1 MVFINP
7 YPVKH
12 SKTTSYEVSVV
23 VRACDHWIHEA
34 KASGVSVWSQSGLH
48 GQLNNSLDYLWDP
61 ATILSPT
68 RNAIIYPLSLK

>member
-34 KASGVSVWSQSGLH
+34 KASGVSV
-48 GQLNNSLDYLWDP
+48 
-61 ATILSPT
+61 
-68 RNAIIYPLSLK
+68 